1 MVDRRSPRQASV
13 AQRGA
18 TTGRVNTTIVGVM
31 TASLLA
37 LTTDSVKSAAI
48 VAVLVFVGFAIVSA
62 LIVKAIVTKIVSLLV
77 MAALSLGMFSQRS
90 AVDKCADQVKQG
102 AFSANGNRKTECTF
116 LGFKVRVPTDKLP

>member
-1 MVDRRSPRQASV
+1 
-13 AQRGA
+13 
-18 TTGRVNTTIVGVM
+18 M